1 MRGITRHIRT
11 GLLVLTVCV
20 MALSHANAA
29 FAREAKRI
37 LVITSYNPDT
47 KRMYTTLSDI
57 WQELNN
63 KGENNIRLDIE
74 NLNCKGLSEGQEWKH
89 RMADILNAHR
99 LSPPDLIIP
108 LGQEAWSS
116 FLSQNSDIARRT
128 PVMPAIV
135 STNTLICQDENC
147 NIRTCHPKAV
157 YYDEIQGF
165 NIVGGV
171 FYKYDIEKNLEL
183 TRQFF
188 PNTKRIAL
196 ITDFTLGGL
205 AMQTHVIRHMERH
218 KDIELLL
225 LDGRRN
231 TVFEICNKLKNL
243 NGQNTVLWLGTWRID
258 SSENYSLTSTDDV
271 LRKANPQIPAF
282 SLSATGMGNWAIGG
296 YTPEYT
302 PQGKMLADMA
312 IEYLYGKKTRESL
325 FHIIPST
332 YTFDQKMLEAFN
344 KEDAELPQ
352 DAVVLNTA
360 THFFSANKSIILSTL
375 AVFAFLAIALALAI
389 YYLLKMKRLRDAL
402 EIQSEELKRAKD
414 IAERANNVKTSFI
427 ANMSHELRTP
437 LNAIVGFANLLEE
450 DDYEEEEK
458 KQFCHVIKENSDM
471 LLNLISD
478 ILDISKIESG
488 KLPISPEEC
497 DVIALCR
504 TSILSVKH
512 ASKMEGV
519 EYIEDFPS
527 DESLMIYTDPMRLKQ
542 VVINLLSNAS
552 KYTKKGFIKL
562 TIRPDYD
569 TDYITFAVT
578 DTGCGIPEDKA
589 EMVFG
594 RFVKLNQY
602 VQGTGLGLP
611 LCRVLTESMGGKIW
625 LDTSYTNGT
634 RMVFTHPL
642 NLNKTSRGG
651 VKMRKRKKALKYV

>member
-1 MRGITRHIRT
+1 MRGMTRHIRT

-37 LVITSYNPDT
+37 LVITSHNPD
-47 KRMYTTLSDI
+47 
-57 WQELNN
+57 
-63 KGENNIRLDIE
+63 
-74 NLNCKGLSEGQEWKH
+74 
-89 RMADILNAHR
+89 
-99 LSPPDLIIP
+99 
-108 LGQEAWSS
+108 
-116 FLSQNSDIARRT
+116 
-128 PVMPAIV
+128 
-135 STNTLICQDENC
+135 
-147 NIRTCHPKAV
+147 
-157 YYDEIQGF
+157 
-165 NIVGGV
+165 
-171 FYKYDIEKNLEL
+171 
-183 TRQFF
+183 
-188 PNTKRIAL
+188 TKRIAL

-205 AMQTHVIRHMERH
+205 AMQTHVIRHMKRH
-218 KDIELLL
+218 KDIELVL
-225 LDGRRN
+225 LDGRSN
-231 TVFEICNKLKNL
+231 TMFEICNKLKNL
-243 NGQNTVLWLGTWRID
+243 NGKNTVLWLGTWRID

-282 SLSATGMGNWAIGG
+282 SLSSTGMGNWAIGG

-332 YTFDQKMLEAFN
+332 YTFYQKMLEAFN

-352 DAVVLNTA
+352 DTVVLNTA
-360 THFFSANKSIILSTL
+360 THFFSANKSIILPTL
-375 AVFAFLAIALALAI
+375 AVFAFLAIALVLAI

-497 DVIALCR
+497 DVIALSR

-512 ASKMEGV
+512 ASKLEDV

-527 DESLMIYTDPMRLKQ
+527 DERLMIYTDPIRLKQ
-542 VVINLLSNAS
+542 VMINLLSNAS

-602 VQGTGLGLP
+602 VQGTGLGLS

-651 VKMRKRKKALKYV
+651 KNEETEKSAEGDIDEWTS

>member
-29 FAREAKRI
+29 FARETKRI

-57 WQELNN
+57 LQELKN
-63 KGENNIRLDIE
+63 KGENDIRLDIE
-74 NLNCKGLSEGQEWKH
+74 DLNCKGLSEGHEWKY
-89 RMADILNAHR
+89 RMADILNEHR

-108 LGQEAWSS
+108 LGQEAWSA

-128 PVMPAIV
+128 PVMPALV
-135 STNTLICQDENC
+135 STNTLISQNDSC
-147 NIRTCHPKAV
+147 NIQTIQPKAV

-165 NIVGGV
+165 NIVGGI

-183 TRQFF
+183 TRLLF

-196 ITDFTLGGL
+196 ITDFTLSGL
-205 AMQTHVIRHMERH
+205 AMQTHVIRHMKRH
-218 KDIELLL
+218 KDIELVL
-225 LDGRRN
+225 LDGRSN
-231 TVFEICNKLKNL
+231 TMFEICNKLKNL
-243 NGQNTVLWLGTWRID
+243 NGKNTVLWLGTWRID

-282 SLSATGMGNWAIGG
+282 SLSSTGMGNWTIGG

-312 IEYLYGKKTRESL
+312 IEYLYGKKTRGSL

-375 AVFAFLAIALALAI
+375 AVFAFLAIALVLAI

-488 KLPISPEEC
+488 KLPINPEEC
-497 DVIALCR
+497 DVIALSR

-512 ASKMEGV
+512 ASKLEDV

-527 DESLMIYTDPMRLKQ
+527 DERLMIYTDPIRLKQ
-542 VVINLLSNAS
+542 VMINLLSNAS

-569 TDYITFAVT
+569 TDYIMFAVT

-589 EMVFG
+589 EVVFG

-602 VQGTGLGLP
+602 VHGTGLGLP

-625 LDTSYTNGT
+625 LDTSYTHGT

-651 VKMRKRKKALKYV
+651 VKMRKLKKVLKEI

>member
-1 MRGITRHIRT
+1 MRGMTRHIRT

-20 MALSHANAA
+20 MALLHANAA

-57 WQELNN
+57 LQELKN
-63 KGENNIRLDIE
+63 KGENDIRLDIE
-74 NLNCKGLSEGQEWKH
+74 NLNCKGLSEGHEWKY
-89 RMADILNAHR
+89 RMADILNEHR

-135 STNTLICQDENC
+135 STNTLISQNDSC
-147 NIRTCHPKAV
+147 NIQTIQPKAV

-165 NIVGGV
+165 NIVGGI

-196 ITDFTLGGL
+196 ITDFTLDGL
-205 AMQTHVIRHMERH
+205 AMQTHVIRHMKRH
-218 KDIELLL
+218 KDIELVL
-225 LDGRRN
+225 LDGRSN
-231 TVFEICNKLKNL
+231 TMFEICDKLKNI
-243 NGQNTVLWLGTWRID
+243 NGKNTVLWLGTWRID

-360 THFFSANKSIILSTL
+360 THFFSANKSIILPTL

-389 YYLLKMKRLRDAL
+389 YYLMKMKRLRDAL

-414 IAERANNVKTSFI
+414 IAERANNVKTTFI

-497 DVIALCR
+497 DVIALSR

-512 ASKMEGV
+512 ASKLEDV

-527 DESLMIYTDPMRLKQ
+527 DERLMIYTDPIRLKQ
-542 VVINLLSNAS
+542 VMINLLSNAS

-569 TDYITFAVT
+569 TDYIKFAVT

-589 EMVFG
+589 EVVFG

-602 VQGTGLGLP
+602 VHGTGLGLS

-642 NLNKTSRGG
+642 NLSKTSRGG
-651 VKMRKRKKALKYV
+651 VKMRKLKKVLKEI

>member
-20 MALSHANAA
+20 MALLHANAA
-29 FAREAKRI
+29 FARETKRI

-57 WQELNN
+57 LQELKN
-63 KGENNIRLDIE
+63 KGEND
-74 NLNCKGLSEGQEWKH
+74 
-89 RMADILNAHR
+89 
-99 LSPPDLIIP
+99 
-108 LGQEAWSS
+108 
-116 FLSQNSDIARRT
+116 
-128 PVMPAIV
+128 
-135 STNTLICQDENC
+135 
-147 NIRTCHPKAV
+147 
-157 YYDEIQGF
+157 
-165 NIVGGV
+165 
-171 FYKYDIEKNLEL
+171 
-183 TRQFF
+183 
-188 PNTKRIAL
+188 
-196 ITDFTLGGL
+196 
-205 AMQTHVIRHMERH
+205 
-218 KDIELLL
+218 
-225 LDGRRN
+225 
-231 TVFEICNKLKNL
+231 
-243 NGQNTVLWLGTWRID
+243 
-258 SSENYSLTSTDDV
+258 
-271 LRKANPQIPAF
+271 
-282 SLSATGMGNWAIGG
+282 
-296 YTPEYT
+296 
-302 PQGKMLADMA
+302 
-312 IEYLYGKKTRESL
+312 
-325 FHIIPST
+325 
-332 YTFDQKMLEAFN
+332 YTFYQKMLEAFN

-360 THFFSANKSIILSTL
+360 THFFSANKSIILPTL
-375 AVFAFLAIALALAI
+375 AVFAFLAIALVLAI
-389 YYLLKMKRLRDAL
+389 HYLLKMKRLRDAL

-497 DVIALCR
+497 DVIALSR

-512 ASKMEGV
+512 ASKLEDV

-527 DESLMIYTDPMRLKQ
+527 DERLMIYTDPIRLKQ
-542 VVINLLSNAS
+542 VMINLLSNAS

-602 VQGTGLGLP
+602 VQGTGLGLS

-651 VKMRKRKKALKYV
+651 VKMRKLKKVLKEI

>member
-57 WQELNN
+57 LQELKN
-63 KGENNIRLDIE
+63 KGENDIRLDIE
-74 NLNCKGLSEGQEWKH
+74 DLNCKGLSEGHEWKY
-89 RMADILNAHR
+89 RMADILNEHR

-108 LGQEAWSS
+108 LGQEAWSA
-116 FLSQNSDIARRT
+116 FLSQ
-128 PVMPAIV
+128 
-135 STNTLICQDENC
+135 
-147 NIRTCHPKAV
+147 
-157 YYDEIQGF
+157 
-165 NIVGGV
+165 
-171 FYKYDIEKNLEL
+171 
-183 TRQFF
+183 
-188 PNTKRIAL
+188 
-196 ITDFTLGGL
+196 
-205 AMQTHVIRHMERH
+205 
-218 KDIELLL
+218 
-225 LDGRRN
+225 
-231 TVFEICNKLKNL
+231 
-243 NGQNTVLWLGTWRID
+243 
-258 SSENYSLTSTDDV
+258 
-271 LRKANPQIPAF
+271 
-282 SLSATGMGNWAIGG
+282 
-296 YTPEYT
+296 YT

-312 IEYLYGKKTRESL
+312 IEYLYGKKTRGSL

-375 AVFAFLAIALALAI
+375 AVFAFLAIALVLAI

-497 DVIALCR
+497 DVIALSR

-512 ASKMEGV
+512 ASKLEDV

-527 DESLMIYTDPMRLKQ
+527 DERLMIYTDPIRLKQ
-542 VVINLLSNAS
+542 VMINLLSNAS

-569 TDYITFAVT
+569 TDYIMFAVT

-589 EMVFG
+589 EVVFG

-651 VKMRKRKKALKYV
+651 VKMRKLKKVLKEI

>member
-1 MRGITRHIRT
+1 MRGMTRHIRT

-20 MALSHANAA
+20 MALLHANAA

-57 WQELNN
+57 LQELKN
-63 KGENNIRLDIE
+63 KGENDIRLDIE
-74 NLNCKGLSEGQEWKH
+74 NLNCKGLSEGHEWKY
-89 RMADILNAHR
+89 RMADILNEHR

-135 STNTLICQDENC
+135 STNTLISQNDSC
-147 NIRTCHPKAV
+147 NIQTIQPKAV

-165 NIVGGV
+165 NIVGGI

-196 ITDFTLGGL
+196 ITDFTLDGL
-205 AMQTHVIRHMERH
+205 AMQTHVIRHMKRH
-218 KDIELLL
+218 KDIELVL
-225 LDGRRN
+225 LDGRSN
-231 TVFEICNKLKNL
+231 TMFEICDKLKNI
-243 NGQNTVLWLGTWRID
+243 NGKNTVLWLGTWRID

-360 THFFSANKSIILSTL
+360 THFFSANKSIILPTL

-389 YYLLKMKRLRDAL
+389 YYLMKMKRLRDAL

-414 IAERANNVKTSFI
+414 IAERANNVKTTFI

-497 DVIALCR
+497 DVIALSR

-512 ASKMEGV
+512 ASKLEDV

-527 DESLMIYTDPMRLKQ
+527 DERLMIYTDPIRLKQ
-542 VVINLLSNAS
+542 VMINLLSNAS

-569 TDYITFAVT
+569 TDYIKFAVT

-589 EMVFG
+589 EVVFG

-602 VQGTGLGLP
+602 VHGTGLGLS

-642 NLNKTSRGG
+642 NLSKTSRGG
-651 VKMRKRKKALKYV
+651 

>member
-1 MRGITRHIRT
+1 MRGMTRHIRR

-57 WQELNN
+57 LQELKN
-63 KGENNIRLDIE
+63 KGENDIRLDIE
-74 NLNCKGLSEGQEWKH
+74 NLNCKGLSEGHEWKY
-89 RMADILNAHR
+89 RMADILNEHR

-135 STNTLICQDENC
+135 STNTLISQNDSC
-147 NIRTCHPKAV
+147 NIQTIQPKAV

-165 NIVGGV
+165 NIVGGI

-183 TRQFF
+183 TRQLF

-196 ITDFTLGGL
+196 ITDFTLDGL
-205 AMQTHVIRHMERH
+205 AMQTHVIRHMKRH
-218 KDIELLL
+218 KDIELVL
-225 LDGRRN
+225 LDGRSN
-231 TVFEICNKLKNL
+231 TMFEICDKLKNI
-243 NGQNTVLWLGTWRID
+243 NGKNTVLWLGTWRID

-360 THFFSANKSIILSTL
+360 THFFSANKSIILPTL

-389 YYLLKMKRLRDAL
+389 YYLMKMKRLRDAL

-414 IAERANNVKTSFI
+414 IAERANNVKTTFI

-497 DVIALCR
+497 DVIALSR

-512 ASKMEGV
+512 ASKLEDV

-527 DESLMIYTDPMRLKQ
+527 DERLMIYTDPIRLKQ
-542 VVINLLSNAS
+542 VMINLLSNAS

-569 TDYITFAVT
+569 TDYIKFAVT

-589 EMVFG
+589 EVVFG

-602 VQGTGLGLP
+602 VHGTGLGLS

-642 NLNKTSRGG
+642 NLSKTSRGG
-651 VKMRKRKKALKYV
+651 

>member
-1 MRGITRHIRT
+1 MRGMTRHIRR

-20 MALSHANAA
+20 MALLHANAA

-47 KRMYTTLSDI
+47 KKMYTTLSDI
-57 WQELNN
+57 LQELKN

-74 NLNCKGLSEGQEWKH
+74 NLNCKGLSEGHEWKY
-89 RMADILNAHR
+89 RMADILNEHR

-116 FLSQNSDIARRT
+116 FLSQNSDIARHT
-128 PVMPAIV
+128 PVMPALV
-135 STNTLICQDENC
+135 STNTLISQNDSC
-147 NIRTCHPKAV
+147 NIQTIQPKAV

-165 NIVGGV
+165 NIVGGI

-183 TRQFF
+183 TRQLF
-188 PNTKRIAL
+188 PNTKRIVL

-205 AMQTHVIRHMERH
+205 AMQTHVTRHMKRH
-218 KDIELLL
+218 KDIELVL
-225 LDGRRN
+225 LDGRSN
-231 TVFEICNKLKNL
+231 TMFEICDKLKNI
-243 NGQNTVLWLGTWRID
+243 NGKNTVLWLGTWRID

-312 IEYLYGKKTRESL
+312 IEYLYGKKTRGSL

-332 YTFDQKMLEAFN
+332 YTFDQKMLEAFK

-375 AVFAFLAIALALAI
+375 AVFAFLAIALVLAI

-414 IAERANNVKTSFI
+414 IAERANNVKTTFI

-497 DVIALCR
+497 DVIALSR

-512 ASKMEGV
+512 ASKLEDV

-542 VVINLLSNAS
+542 VMINLLSNAS

-651 VKMRKRKKALKYV
+651 

>member
-1 MRGITRHIRT
+1 MRGMTRHIRT

-47 KRMYTTLSDI
+47 KKMYTTLSDI
-57 WQELNN
+57 LQELKN

-74 NLNCKGLSEGQEWKH
+74 NLNCKGLSEGHEWKY
-89 RMADILNAHR
+89 RMADILNEHR

-128 PVMPAIV
+128 PVMPALV
-135 STNTLICQDENC
+135 STNTLISQNDSC
-147 NIRTCHPKAV
+147 NIQTIQPKAV

-165 NIVGGV
+165 NIVGGI

-183 TRQFF
+183 TRQLF

-196 ITDFTLGGL
+196 ITDFTLDGL
-205 AMQTHVIRHMERH
+205 AMQTHVTRHMKRH
-218 KDIELLL
+218 KDIELVL
-225 LDGRRN
+225 LDGRSN
-231 TVFEICNKLKNL
+231 TMFEICDKLKNI
-243 NGQNTVLWLGTWRID
+243 NGKNTVLWLGTWRID

-271 LRKANPQIPAF
+271 LRKANPQIPTF

-312 IEYLYGKKTRESL
+312 IEYLYGKKTRGSL

-360 THFFSANKSIILSTL
+360 THFFSANKSIILPTL
-375 AVFAFLAIALALAI
+375 AVFAFLAIALVLAI

-414 IAERANNVKTSFI
+414 IAERANNVKTTFI

-497 DVIALCR
+497 DVIALSR

-512 ASKMEGV
+512 ASKLEDV

-542 VVINLLSNAS
+542 VMINLLSNAS

-651 VKMRKRKKALKYV
+651 

>member
-37 LVITSYNPDT
+37 LVITSHNPD
-47 KRMYTTLSDI
+47 
-57 WQELNN
+57 
-63 KGENNIRLDIE
+63 
-74 NLNCKGLSEGQEWKH
+74 
-89 RMADILNAHR
+89 
-99 LSPPDLIIP
+99 
-108 LGQEAWSS
+108 
-116 FLSQNSDIARRT
+116 
-128 PVMPAIV
+128 
-135 STNTLICQDENC
+135 
-147 NIRTCHPKAV
+147 
-157 YYDEIQGF
+157 
-165 NIVGGV
+165 
-171 FYKYDIEKNLEL
+171 
-183 TRQFF
+183 
-188 PNTKRIAL
+188 TKRIAL

-205 AMQTHVIRHMERH
+205 AMQTHVIRHMKRH
-218 KDIELLL
+218 KDIELVL
-225 LDGRRN
+225 LDGRSN
-231 TVFEICNKLKNL
+231 TMFEICNKLKNL
-243 NGQNTVLWLGTWRID
+243 NGKNTVLWLGTWHID

-282 SLSATGMGNWAIGG
+282 SLSPTGMGNWAIGG

-312 IEYLYGKKTRESL
+312 IEYLYGKKTRGSL

-375 AVFAFLAIALALAI
+375 AVFAFLAIALVLAI

-497 DVIALCR
+497 DVIALSR

-512 ASKMEGV
+512 ASKLEDV

-527 DESLMIYTDPMRLKQ
+527 DERLMIYTDPIRLKQ
-542 VVINLLSNAS
+542 VMINLLSNAS

-594 RFVKLNQY
+594 RFVKLKQY

-651 VKMRKRKKALKYV
+651 RLSENYSHVG

>member
-37 LVITSYNPDT
+37 LVITSHN
-47 KRMYTTLSDI
+47 
-57 WQELNN
+57 
-63 KGENNIRLDIE
+63 
-74 NLNCKGLSEGQEWKH
+74 
-89 RMADILNAHR
+89 
-99 LSPPDLIIP
+99 
-108 LGQEAWSS
+108 
-116 FLSQNSDIARRT
+116 
-128 PVMPAIV
+128 
-135 STNTLICQDENC
+135 
-147 NIRTCHPKAV
+147 
-157 YYDEIQGF
+157 
-165 NIVGGV
+165 
-171 FYKYDIEKNLEL
+171 
-183 TRQFF
+183 

-205 AMQTHVIRHMERH
+205 AMQTHVIRHMKRH
-218 KDIELLL
+218 KDIELVL
-225 LDGRRN
+225 LDGRSN
-231 TVFEICNKLKNL
+231 TMFEICNKLKNL
-243 NGQNTVLWLGTWRID
+243 NGKNTVLWLGTWRID

-282 SLSATGMGNWAIGG
+282 SLSSTGMGNWAIGG
-296 YTPEYT
+296 YTLEYT

-312 IEYLYGKKTRESL
+312 IEYLYGKKTRGSL

-352 DAVVLNTA
+352 DAVLNTA
-360 THFFSANKSIILSTL
+360 THFFSANKSIILPTL
-375 AVFAFLAIALALAI
+375 AVFAFLAIALVLAI

-497 DVIALCR
+497 DVIALSR

-512 ASKMEGV
+512 ASKLEDV

-527 DESLMIYTDPMRLKQ
+527 DERLMIYTDPIRLKQ
-542 VVINLLSNAS
+542 VMINLLSNAS

-569 TDYITFAVT
+569 TDYIMFAVT

-634 RMVFTHPL
+634 RMVFTQPL
-642 NLNKTSRGG
+642 NLNKTGRGG
-651 VKMRKRKKALKYV
+651 GKNEETEKSAEGDIDEWTSYRVDKLTSWQEGVTNIKMSEGQRQHITQMHHFAKPTNQNV

>member
-37 LVITSYNPDT
+37 LVITSHNPD
-47 KRMYTTLSDI
+47 
-57 WQELNN
+57 
-63 KGENNIRLDIE
+63 
-74 NLNCKGLSEGQEWKH
+74 
-89 RMADILNAHR
+89 
-99 LSPPDLIIP
+99 
-108 LGQEAWSS
+108 
-116 FLSQNSDIARRT
+116 
-128 PVMPAIV
+128 
-135 STNTLICQDENC
+135 
-147 NIRTCHPKAV
+147 
-157 YYDEIQGF
+157 
-165 NIVGGV
+165 
-171 FYKYDIEKNLEL
+171 
-183 TRQFF
+183 
-188 PNTKRIAL
+188 TKRIAL

-205 AMQTHVIRHMERH
+205 AMQTHVIRHMKRH
-218 KDIELLL
+218 KDIELVL
-225 LDGRRN
+225 LDGRSN
-231 TVFEICNKLKNL
+231 TMFEICNKLKNL
-243 NGQNTVLWLGTWRID
+243 NGKNTVLWLGTWRID

-271 LRKANPQIPAF
+271 LRKANPQIPAV
-282 SLSATGMGNWAIGG
+282 SLSSTGMGNWAIGG

-312 IEYLYGKKTRESL
+312 IEYLYGKKTRGSL

-344 KEDAELPQ
+344 KEDAELPH

-360 THFFSANKSIILSTL
+360 THFFSANKSIILPTL
-375 AVFAFLAIALALAI
+375 AVFAFLAIALVLAI

-497 DVIALCR
+497 DVIALSR

-512 ASKMEGV
+512 ASKLEDV

-527 DESLMIYTDPMRLKQ
+527 DERLMIYTDPIRLKQ
-542 VVINLLSNAS
+542 VMINLLSNAS

-602 VQGTGLGLP
+602 VQGTGLGLS

-642 NLNKTSRGG
+642 NLNKMNRGG
-651 VKMRKRKKALKYV
+651 VKMRKLKKVLKEI

>member
-1 MRGITRHIRT
+1 MRGMTRHIRR

-20 MALSHANAA
+20 MALLHANAA

-47 KRMYTTLSDI
+47 KKMYTTLSDI
-57 WQELNN
+57 LQELKN

-74 NLNCKGLSEGQEWKH
+74 NLNCKGLSEGHEWKY
-89 RMADILNAHR
+89 RMADILNEHR

-116 FLSQNSDIARRT
+116 FLSQNSDIARHT
-128 PVMPAIV
+128 PVMPALV
-135 STNTLICQDENC
+135 STNTLISQNDSC
-147 NIRTCHPKAV
+147 NIQTIQPKAV

-165 NIVGGV
+165 NIVGGI

-183 TRQFF
+183 TRQLF
-188 PNTKRIAL
+188 PNTKRIVL

-205 AMQTHVIRHMERH
+205 AMQTHVTRHMKRH
-218 KDIELLL
+218 KDIELVL
-225 LDGRRN
+225 LDGRSN
-231 TVFEICNKLKNL
+231 TMFEICDKLKNI
-243 NGQNTVLWLGTWRID
+243 NGKNTVLWLGTWRID

-312 IEYLYGKKTRESL
+312 IEYLYGKKTRGSL

-332 YTFDQKMLEAFN
+332 YTFDQKMLEAFK

-375 AVFAFLAIALALAI
+375 AVFAFLAIALVLAI

-414 IAERANNVKTSFI
+414 IAERANNVKTTFI

-497 DVIALCR
+497 DVIALSR

-512 ASKMEGV
+512 ASKLEDV

-542 VVINLLSNAS
+542 VMINLLSNAS

-651 VKMRKRKKALKYV
+651 VKMRKLKKVLKEI